1 MAVRRVHNKIAA
13 KFVNLP
19 MKEIDEVNRMVD
31 DPAMLKKYGKA
42 HRKYWGHNPNP
53 VAKDSLII
61 NKGNAQREKARRIHI
76 IVDTNPEV
84 KRLIRKMEI
93 RDEIDKLKR
102 MR

>member
-42 HRKYWGHNPNP
+42 PSATFFIVSIMP
-53 VAKDSLII
+53 II
-61 NKGNAQREKARRIHI
+61 SSSSVYLFPLLSHF
-76 IVDTNPEV
+76 P
-84 KRLIRKMEI
+84 
-93 RDEIDKLKR
+93 
-102 MR
+102 